1 MTVEI
6 DVSAMLAGLGSD
18 PAWRQLGN
26 NWVARA
32 KIEAPRGKSSGG
44 ARLYE
49 SMVVR
54 FNEGTTPSIDCG
66 SELTRP
72 GGVSALDLI
81 HGGTVEH
88 DIVGKNSPLK
98 LLRFR
103 GGSGSFIFRH
113 RIHHPGS
120 KPNLFVERAAQQAL
134 VMAGGAGFAA

>member
-1 MTVEI
+1 MTIEI
-6 DVSAMLAGLGSD
+6 DVPAMLAGLGSD

-44 ARLYE
+44 PRLYE

-54 FNEGTTPSIDCG
+54 FNEGSTPSIDCG

-81 HGGTVEH
+81 HSGTVEH
-88 DIVGKNSPLK
+88 EIVGKNSPRK

-103 GGSGSFIFRH
+103 GSGGSMVFVH
-113 RIHHPGS
+113 RVHHRGT

-134 VMAGGAGFAA
+134 VMAGGAGFAG